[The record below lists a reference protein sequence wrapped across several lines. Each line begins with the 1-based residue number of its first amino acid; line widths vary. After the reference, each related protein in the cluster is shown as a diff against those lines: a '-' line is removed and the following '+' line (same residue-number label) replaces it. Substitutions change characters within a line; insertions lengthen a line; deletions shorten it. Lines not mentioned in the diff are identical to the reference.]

1 MNSSGVNLIMAL
13 VGQVS
18 WIQVIISIF
27 ADLIVIFV
35 CFPVRSYAKGF
46 VAKLCGDD
54 TAERMGRLT
63 LNPFAHFDLI
73 GALMIFVCNI
83 GFTKPMPIDLRRC
96 RKVSEKTANILVA
109 LAGPLA
115 NMLMAFILLIPYR
128 ILMVQAEA
136 QGSEVIYWAA
146 MALYI
151 AAEINVFLMI
161 FNLIPLP
168 PFDGYEVLATF
179 LPLKAR
185 LFMERNARIF
195 QIVVLLLIFS
205 DILDIPLAIATNG
218 IMTFLQLPLFFI
230 G

>member
-18 WIQVIISIF
+18 WFEVIISIF

-35 CFPVRSYAKGF
+35 CFPVRAYAKGF

-96 RKVSEKTANILVA
+96 RKVSEKTASILVA

-128 ILMVQAEA
+128 ILMVQAAE
-136 QGSEVIYWAA
+136 QQSDVIFWAA

-168 PFDGYEVLATF
+168 PFDGYEILAAF

-205 DILDIPLAIATNG
+205 DVLDIPLAIATNG